1 MSIES
6 LHVWSISPPLYMHV
20 HLIQVNSSVTKGLTL
35 HVRNKLVRYPN
46 NTCRSSHD
54 IKSNVLT
61 VKMSLLLIYNLEI
74 TYTWSKLDSIT
85 TRIYLVKWMTTSS
98 VHQLNEAW
106 LSGGWPCHALI
117 CKWSDLRWRLYCKRV
132 IEWKSAPT
140 GQVPHHHHLS
150 ISIWISATVYSL
162 QFVDLR
168 AGSTS
173 IPCSFGQLGNKTELN
188 LLTNICEKV
197 IWTLM
202 HEMLIARLQT

>member
-1 MSIES
+1 MSIKS

-20 HLIQVNSSVTKGLTL
+20 HQVNSSVTKGLTL

-54 IKSNVLT
+54 IKSNILT

-117 CKWSDLRWRLYCKRV
+117 CKWSDLRWILYCKRV
-132 IEWKSAPT
+132 TTIAWTSAPT

-150 ISIWISATVYSL
+150 NEFLSGSVQLFTLCNLWTWEQVAH
-162 QFVDLR
+162 QFHV
-168 AGSTS
+168 A
-173 IPCSFGQLGNKTELN
+173 LGN
-188 LLTNICEKV
+188 
-197 IWTLM
+197 
-202 HEMLIARLQT
+202 